1 MPPTCD
7 ELTFRLYVP
16 ITFQKNQVFRPQSR
30 ARLLKIFDF
39 GTGDAIVRND
49 EVVGSIPT
57 SSAFLNDLQAR
68 ICGYVP
74 PRSNS
79 VHHSWLL
86 TRSPSMAIVRRH
98 CSLSR
103 FRDALRV
110 D

>member
-1 MPPTCD
+1 
-7 ELTFRLYVP
+7 
-16 ITFQKNQVFRPQSR
+16 
-30 ARLLKIFDF
+30 LKIFDF

-110 D
+110 DFLVGPIREVPELMLPVDFWGRRDHRL